1 MPDPGENIQ
10 SWSTTAL
17 DNGNADSLIVFP
29 EGQTR
34 ASVNNSARSMMA
46 AHAKD
51 RNLNNGSIVTT
62 GTADAHAFISGVGYT
77 AVPTG
82 LKAKLKIG
90 TALTNTGAATLNMDS
105 IGDVAILDLRGNPLQ
120 GGELLAGSYCDFLY
134 NGTNWILLNSI
145 ASITQV
151 LITNISNTVISAGG
165 TGSATVEI
173 TDLDATYDHY
183 QIDVINL
190 LPSLD
195 GNYIGMQIGTGD
207 PPTWKTSVG
216 TYDGTCFGSG
226 PNGGGAEGSATT
238 GVTDRMVFTFVGS
251 PVGNAFGA
259 GCSYMINFQK
269 PADATLHPTF
279 DWRGRYITAT
289 NFIISVD
296 GAGRHK
302 ALTAFTAIRFLA
314 AVGNIAS
321 GTINVWGIRKPE

>member
-1 MPDPGENIQ
+1 MPGEDVQ
-10 SWSTTAL
+10 SWSKTAA
-17 DNGNADSLIVFP
+17 DNGNSDTLINWL
-29 EGQTR
+29 EGQAR
-34 ASVNNSARSMMA
+34 ATVNNSARSMMA

-51 RNLNNGSIVTT
+51 RDLRNGSIVTA
-62 GTADAHAFISGVGYT
+62 GTLNTQTFISGLAYT
-77 AVPTG
+77 SVPAN
-82 LKAKLKIG
+82 LSVKLKIG
-90 TALTNTGAATLNMDS
+90 AALTNDAAATLNMDS

-134 NGTNWILLNSI
+134 NGTNWILLTSI

-173 TDLDATYDHY
+173 TDLDDTYDHY

-251 PVGNAFGA
+251 PVGNGFGA
-259 GCSYMINFQK
+259 GCSFLINFQK

-302 ALTAFTAIRFLA
+302 APTAFTAIRFLA